1 VRSLDGLHDNSKL
14 GSQGQRVAERI
25 GADEM
30 SAKKAYGEISGGLN
44 SPSIKNYSV
53 LTTTSTALGRVRG
66 FSIMLL
72 LLLSKGVKRCCEL
85 AEETQKSRDYVYSYL
100 KRLQKYGLVDISD
113 SFWNLTDLGAW
124 FVEYIKR
131 NRTIYDMILKS
142 EQKEN
147 RRRTLKEQKE
157 NRNRQ
162 INITLWSKSTDLSGA
177 EKEVVEMLLEHYNKT
192 GSKFILF
199 RDMYDL
205 AEKVKGSPE
214 ATFTAIR
221 RLRQDNILYLYR
233 SEIQGYWKLGLKKE
247 FVEARL
253 KETLSDRSYN

>member
-1 VRSLDGLHDNSKL
+1 
-14 GSQGQRVAERI
+14 
-25 GADEM
+25 M
-30 SAKKAYGEISGGLN
+30 SAVNACGEISGGLN

-100 KRLQKYGLVDISD
+100 KRLQKYGLADINE

-131 NRTIYDMILKS
+131 NSAINDIILKS
-142 EQKEN
+142 
-147 RRRTLKEQKE
+147 EQKE

-162 INITLWSKSTDLSGA
+162 INITLWSTSTDLSGV
-177 EKEVVEMLLEHYNKT
+177 EKEVVEMLLEHYNRT
-192 GSKFILF
+192 GSKFILNG
-199 RDMYDL
+199 DIYEL
-205 AEKVKGSPE
+205 AEKVKAPPE
-214 ATFTAIR
+214 AVVTALKN
-221 RLRQDNILYLYR
+221 LRQ
-233 SEIQGYWKLGLKKE
+233 S
-247 FVEARL
+247 
-253 KETLSDRSYN
+253 TSP

>member
-1 VRSLDGLHDNSKL
+1 LHDNSKL

-100 KRLQKYGLVDISD
+100 KRLQKYGLADINE

-142 EQKEN
+142 
-147 RRRTLKEQKE
+147 EQKE

-205 AEKVKGSPE
+205 AEKIRGSPE

-221 RLRQDNILYLYR
+221 RLRQDNIVYLYR

-253 KETLSDRSYN
+253 NETLSDRSYN